1 MKNLFLITL
10 ITLFTSCSNDV
21 GRYEIVYEFD
31 YALEIVKKKNDM
43 DFFYFQE
50 AQKNLGDLDTIGR
63 IVVLFDTK
71 NGDFKYKNY
80 NH

>member
-1 MKNLFLITL
+1 
-10 ITLFTSCSNDV
+10 
-21 GRYEIVYEFD
+21 
-31 YALEIVKKKNDM
+31 M